1 VSFDPQRE
9 LDELRTYL
17 GPRFAAEQMDTHAEA
32 VEAEFG
38 RVGDERRFYRSS
50 EAYLYDLT
58 WFAMSQIKLPYLE
71 AVRRAVLPGS
81 SVLDYGCGIGSDG
94 LWLLEAGY
102 RVAFADFD
110 NPSTRYL
117 RWRLE
122 HRGLSAPVY
131 DVEGDDVVGD
141 FDLVYS
147 FDVIEHVADPYAFL
161 TRLESL
167 GRLVLVNFLE
177 PEPGETV
184 LHHRLPMAGLMRHV
198 GRRGLRRYRVV
209 HGFSRVVLYDPH
221 PAHGGAR
228 VRSWLVR
235 LTGGLLAFPQRM
247 WPAITR
253 AGYHST
259 WPLRRARRQMRSASV
274 RSTRWK

>member
-1 VSFDPQRE
+1 VSFDPERE
-9 LDELRTYL
+9 LNELRTYL
-17 GPRFAAEQMDTHAEA
+17 GPRFDPQLMDLHAEA
-32 VEAEFG
+32 VDAEFHET
-38 RVGDERRFYRSS
+38 GDERRFYRSS
-50 EAYLYDLT
+50 ETYLYDLT
-58 WFAMSQIKLPYLE
+58 WFAMSGLKAPYLE
-71 AVRRAVLPGS
+71 AVRRAVPPGS

-94 LWLLEAGY
+94 LCLLEAGY

-117 RWRLE
+117 RWRLA

-131 DVEGDDVVGD
+131 DIEGDDVPGGV
-141 FDLVYS
+141 DLVYS

-184 LHHRLPMAGLMRHV
+184 LHYRLPMRGLMRHV
-198 GRRGLRRYRVV
+198 GRRRLLRYRVV
-209 HGFSRVVLYDPH
+209 DGFSRVVLYDPH
-221 PAHGGAR
+221 PVRGAAR
-228 VRSWLVR
+228 VRSGLAR
-235 LTGGLLAFPQRM
+235 LSGGLLAFPQRL

-253 AGYHST
+253 AGYHAS
-259 WPLRRARRQMRSASV
+259 WPLRKVRRQMRSASV

>member
-17 GPRFAAEQMDTHAEA
+17 GPRFATEQMHVHAEA
-32 VEAEFG
+32 VETEFG

-58 WFAMSQIKLPYLE
+58 WFAMSGIKLPYLE
-71 AVRRAVLPGS
+71 AVRRAVPPGS

-117 RWRLE
+117 RWRLA

-131 DVEGDDVVGD
+131 DVEGDEIPDG

-147 FDVIEHVADPYAFL
+147 FDVIEHVADPFAFL

-167 GRLVLVNFLE
+167 GSLVLVNFLE

-184 LHHRLPMAGLMRHV
+184 LHHPLPMAGLMRHV
-198 GRRGLRRYRVV
+198 GQRRLLRYRLV
-209 HGFSRVVLYDPH
+209 HGLSRVVLYDPR
-221 PAHGGAR
+221 PARGAAR
-228 VRSWLVR
+228 VRSGLAR
-235 LTGGLLAFPQRM
+235 LTGGLLALPQRL

-253 AGYHST
+253 GLYHAS

>member
-9 LDELRTYL
+9 LDELSTYL
-17 GPRFAAEQMDTHAEA
+17 GPGFDPERMGVHAEA

-38 RVGDERRFYRSS
+38 RVGDEQRFYRTS

-58 WFAMSQIKLPYLE
+58 WFAMSGIKLPYLQ
-71 AVRRAVLPGS
+71 AVRRAVPPGS

-131 DVEGDDVVGD
+131 DLDGDELPGG
-141 FDLVYS
+141 FDLVYA

-167 GRLVLVNFLE
+167 GRLVLVNFLQ
-177 PEPGETV
+177 PDPGETV
-184 LHHRLPMAGLMRHV
+184 LHYRLPMAGLMRHV
-198 GRRGLRRYRVV
+198 SRRRLLRYRVV
-209 HGFSRVVLYDPH
+209 HGFSRVVLYDPD
-221 PAHGGAR
+221 PVRGAAR
-228 VRSWLVR
+228 VRSGLAR
-235 LTGGLLAFPQRM
+235 ATGGLLALPRRL

-253 AGYHST
+253 GLYHAS
-259 WPLRRARRQMRSASV
+259 WPLRRARRQMRSARV